1 MSKLPFLLLCFGML
15 AACSDGGAPS
25 TGHILR
31 PGGTPG
37 ERPFVDETRNNNKNV
52 TNMIITNDAQAQTSV
67 ARALFGYMGPVDSD
81 LYVDVADLAVKI
93 ASGTATETEFT
104 DVDEKILKPAL
115 YVVSQGLYSDCGESA
130 DVAKCIAAWRA
141 EYPTRAEQSLK
152 TMLENFDIIDISDAS
167 FQSTANTTLTFAVDE
182 DGNIDSI
189 SVDGTKYGRD
199 GTENIFSNGDTK
211 LQYVTGAPRDGDLK
225 LSYSDFG
232 MYYIIENGNTGCSI
246 PFAGGYGSRKIDDI
260 TKIEKSL
267 TFNGNAVGVVYDAD
281 SSMNLRDGQ
290 AELTFNKENQTTS
303 LSVNF
308 SNWYDVTVMQSGDK
322 TDITFGKLD
331 SQNLKLKPDTE
342 KPHITDMNV
351 GYYGPAGTPTEAT
364 GTVTYRETD
373 GISMNMAFGVK

>member
-1 MSKLPFLLLCFGML
+1 MSKIPFLLVCVGFL
-15 AACSDGGAPS
+15 AACTDGGTPS
-25 TGHILR
+25 TGHMLR
-31 PGGTPG
+31 PDGTPG

-52 TNMIITNDAQAQTSV
+52 TNMIVTNKSQAITAVTRGLS
-67 ARALFGYMGPVDSD
+67 GYTGPKDSTK
-81 LYVDVADLAVKI
+81 YADVAELAVQI
-93 ASGTATETEFT
+93 ASGTATEPNFS
-104 DVDEKILKPAL
+104 DEAVWKPAL
-115 YVVSQGLYSDCGESA
+115 YVVSPGLYKDCAGNDDIA
-130 DVAKCIAAWRA
+130 DCIKAWRTEYETIAAQR
-141 EYPTRAEQSLK
+141 LN
-152 TMLENFDIIDISDAS
+152 TMLENFDVIDISDAS
-167 FQSTANTTLTFAVDE
+167 FQSTANTELKFTVDK

-189 SVDGTKYGRD
+189 SVGGTKYERD
-199 GTENIFSNGDTK
+199 GTENIFSNGNTK

-232 MYYIIENGNTGCSI
+232 MYYIIENGNPDRGI

-373 GISMNMAFGVK
+373 GISMDMAFGVK

>member
-115 YVVSQGLYSDCGESA
+115 YVVSQGLYSDCDESA
-130 DVAKCIAAWRA
+130 DVAKCIAAWRT
-141 EYPTRAEQSLK
+141 EYETIAAQRLN
-152 TMLENFDIIDISDAS
+152 TMLENFDVIDISDAS
-167 FQSTANTTLTFAVDE
+167 FQSTANTELKFTVDK

-189 SVDGTKYGRD
+189 SVGDTEYVRD
-199 GTENIFSNGDTK
+199 GMGNIFTNGNKK
-211 LQYVTGAPRDGDLK
+211 LEYVTGAPRDDKLK

-232 MYYIIENGNTGCSI
+232 MYYVTENGNTGHGI
-246 PFAGGYGSRKIDDI
+246 PFAGGYASRKIKDI
-260 TKIEKSL
+260 TKIEESL

-281 SSMNLRDGQ
+281 NSMDLRDGT
-290 AELTFNKENQTTS
+290 ATLVFNKDKATLTAD
-303 LSVNF
+303 F
-308 SNWYDVTVMQSGDK
+308 SNWYDVTVTKDSSGTTTIGFK
-322 TDITFGKLD
+322 KSPNEAFGF
-331 SQNLKLKPDTE
+331 KPNSET
-342 KPHITDMNV
+342 PGSANMNV

-373 GISMNMAFGVK
+373 GINMDMAFGVK

>member
-189 SVDGTKYGRD
+189 SVGGTKYERD
-199 GTENIFSNGDTK
+199 GTENIFSNGNTK

-232 MYYIIENGNTGCSI
+232 MYYIIENGNTDRGI

-281 SSMNLRDGQ
+281 SSMNLRDGT
-290 AELTFNKENQTTS
+290 ATLVFNKDKATLTAD
-303 LSVNF
+303 F
-308 SNWYDVTVMQSGDK
+308 SNWYDVTVTKDSSGT
-322 TDITFGKLD
+322 TDIEFKKSLNEAFD
-331 SQNLKLKPDTE
+331 FKPNSET
-342 KPHITDMNV
+342 PGSANMNV

-373 GISMNMAFGVK
+373 GIRMDMAFGVK

>member
-1 MSKLPFLLLCFGML
+1 MSKIPFLLVCIGFL
-15 AACSDGGAPS
+15 AACTDGGTPS
-25 TGHILR
+25 TGHMLR
-31 PGGTPG
+31 PDGTPG

-52 TNMIITNDAQAQTSV
+52 TNMIVTNDSQAITAVS
-67 ARALFGYMGPVDSD
+67 RGLSGYAGPKDSTK
-81 LYVDVADLAVKI
+81 YADVAALAVQI
-93 ASGTATETEFT
+93 ASGTATEPNFS
-104 DVDEKILKPAL
+104 DETVWKPAL
-115 YVVSQGLYSDCGESA
+115 YVVSPGLYKDCAGNDNIAGCIKTWRTEYET
-130 DVAKCIAAWRA
+130 IAAQR
-141 EYPTRAEQSLK
+141 LNM
-152 TMLENFDIIDISDAS
+152 MLENFDVIDISDAS

-189 SVDGTKYGRD
+189 SVDGTKYERD

-232 MYYIIENGNTGCSI
+232 MYYIIENGNTGRGI

-281 SSMNLRDGQ
+281 SSMKLRDGQ

-308 SNWYDVTVMQSGDK
+308 SNWYDVTVMQSGDN

-373 GISMNMAFGVK
+373 GINMDMAFGVK

>member
-1 MSKLPFLLLCFGML
+1 MSKIPFLLVCVGFL
-15 AACSDGGAPS
+15 AACTDGGTPS
-25 TGHILR
+25 TGHMLR
-31 PGGTPG
+31 PDGTPG

-52 TNMIITNDAQAQTSV
+52 TNMIVTNDSQAITAVS
-67 ARALFGYMGPVDSD
+67 RGLSGYAGPKDSTK
-81 LYVDVADLAVKI
+81 YADVAALAVQI
-93 ASGTATETEFT
+93 ASGTATEPNFS
-104 DVDEKILKPAL
+104 DETVWKPAL
-115 YVVSQGLYSDCGESA
+115 YVVSPGLYKDCAGNDNIAGCIKTWRTEYET
-130 DVAKCIAAWRA
+130 IAAQR
-141 EYPTRAEQSLK
+141 LNM
-152 TMLENFDIIDISDAS
+152 MLENFDVIDISDAS

-189 SVDGTKYGRD
+189 SVDGTKYERD

-232 MYYIIENGNTGCSI
+232 MYYIIENGNTGRGI

-281 SSMNLRDGQ
+281 SSMKLRDGQ

-308 SNWYDVTVMQSGDK
+308 SNWYDVTVMQSGDN

-373 GISMNMAFGVK
+373 GINMDMAFGVK

>member
-1 MSKLPFLLLCFGML
+1 M
-15 AACSDGGAPS
+15 
-25 TGHILR
+25 
-31 PGGTPG
+31 
-37 ERPFVDETRNNNKNV
+37 
-52 TNMIITNDAQAQTSV
+52 
-67 ARALFGYMGPVDSD
+67 
-81 LYVDVADLAVKI
+81 
-93 ASGTATETEFT
+93 
-104 DVDEKILKPAL
+104 
-115 YVVSQGLYSDCGESA
+115 
-130 DVAKCIAAWRA
+130 
-141 EYPTRAEQSLK
+141 
-152 TMLENFDIIDISDAS
+152 
-167 FQSTANTTLTFAVDE
+167 
-182 DGNIDSI
+182 
-189 SVDGTKYGRD
+189 
-199 GTENIFSNGDTK
+199 
-211 LQYVTGAPRDGDLK
+211 K

-232 MYYIIENGNTGCSI
+232 MYCIIENGNTGRGI

-373 GISMNMAFGVK
+373 GISMDMAFGVK

>member
-189 SVDGTKYGRD
+189 SVGGTKYERD
-199 GTENIFSNGDTK
+199 GTENIFSNGNTK

-232 MYYIIENGNTGCSI
+232 MYYVTENGNTGRGI
-246 PFAGGYGSRKIDDI
+246 PFAGGYASRKIDDI

-281 SSMNLRDGQ
+281 SRMNLRDGT
-290 AELTFNKENQTTS
+290 ATLVFNKDKATLTAD
-303 LSVNF
+303 F
-308 SNWYDVTVMQSGDK
+308 SNWYDVTVTKDSSGT
-322 TDITFGKLD
+322 TDIKFNKSLNEAFD
-331 SQNLKLKPDTE
+331 FKPNSET
-342 KPHITDMNV
+342 PGSANMNV

-373 GISMNMAFGVK
+373 GIRMDMAFGVK

>member
-1 MSKLPFLLLCFGML
+1 MSKIPFLLVCVGFL
-15 AACSDGGAPS
+15 AACTDGGTPS
-25 TGHILR
+25 TGHMLR
-31 PGGTPG
+31 PDGTPG

-52 TNMIITNDAQAQTSV
+52 TNMIVTSEPQAITAVTRGLS
-67 ARALFGYMGPVDSD
+67 GYAGPKDSTK
-81 LYVDVADLAVKI
+81 YADVAALAVQI
-93 ASGTATETEFT
+93 ASGTATEPNFS
-104 DVDEKILKPAL
+104 DEAVWKPAL
-115 YVVSQGLYSDCGESA
+115 YVVSPGLYKDCAGNDDIAGCIKAWRTEYET
-130 DVAKCIAAWRA
+130 IAAQR
-141 EYPTRAEQSLK
+141 LN
-152 TMLENFDIIDISDAS
+152 TMLENFDVIDISDAS

-189 SVDGTKYGRD
+189 SVGGTKYGRD

-232 MYYIIENGNTGCSI
+232 MYCIIENGNTGRGI

-342 KPHITDMNV
+342 KPNITDMNV

-373 GISMNMAFGVK
+373 GISMDMAFGVK

>member
-189 SVDGTKYGRD
+189 SVGGTKYERD
-199 GTENIFSNGDTK
+199 GTENIFSNGNTK

-232 MYYIIENGNTGCSI
+232 MYYVTENGNTGRGI
-246 PFAGGYGSRKIDDI
+246 PFAGGYASRKINDI
-260 TKIEKSL
+260 TKIEESL

-281 SSMNLRDGQ
+281 SRMNLRDGT
-290 AELTFNKENQTTS
+290 ATLVFNKDKATLTAD
-303 LSVNF
+303 F
-308 SNWYDVTVMQSGDK
+308 SNWYDVTVTKDSSGT
-322 TDITFGKLD
+322 TDIEFNKSLNEAFD
-331 SQNLKLKPDTE
+331 FKPNLETPGSAA
-342 KPHITDMNV
+342 MNV

-373 GISMNMAFGVK
+373 GINMDMAFGVK

>member
-1 MSKLPFLLLCFGML
+1 
-15 AACSDGGAPS
+15 
-25 TGHILR
+25 
-31 PGGTPG
+31 
-37 ERPFVDETRNNNKNV
+37 
-52 TNMIITNDAQAQTSV
+52 MIITNDAQAQTSV

-152 TMLENFDIIDISDAS
+152 TMLENFDVIDISDAS
-167 FQSTANTTLTFAVDE
+167 FQSTANTELKFTVDK

-189 SVDGTKYGRD
+189 SVDDTEYVRD
-199 GTENIFSNGDTK
+199 GMGNIFTNGNKK
-211 LQYVTGAPRDGDLK
+211 LKYVTGAPRDDKLK

-232 MYYIIENGNTGCSI
+232 MYYVTENGNTGRGI
-246 PFAGGYGSRKIDDI
+246 PFAGGYASRKINDI
-260 TKIEKSL
+260 TKIK
-267 TFNGNAVGVVYDAD
+267 TDVRFTGNAVGFVYDAD
-281 SSMNLRDGQ
+281 SSMNLRDGT
-290 AELTFNKENQTTS
+290 ATLVFNKDKATLTAD
-303 LSVNF
+303 F
-308 SNWYDVTVMQSGDK
+308 SNWYDVTVTKDSSGT
-322 TDITFGKLD
+322 TDIEFNKSLNEAFD
-331 SQNLKLKPDTE
+331 FKPNSET
-342 KPHITDMNV
+342 PGSANMNV

-373 GISMNMAFGVK
+373 GINMDMAFGVK